1 MAQDTT
7 VHFKRLICVYV
18 PERRSERAGRDAA
31 RVVITPSGNELIMS
45 HFAEADGAA
54 AAPVASPQDPQPTL
68 QPVAAAG

>member
-31 RVVITPSGNELIMS
+31 RVVITPSGSELIMS
-45 HFAEADGAA
+45 HFAEADATV
-54 AAPVASPQDPQPTL
+54 PDPMASPQDSQATL
-68 QPVAAAG
+68 QAAVAAG